1 MSREESHHDYQDD
14 EEINLYD
21 RNDEIP
27 LPFIDDPEQLI
38 RNRRARDREA
48 IRRNQE
54 PPEDRNAA
62 GPVQPP
68 RYPPP
73 PRPRQVPRREPVFD
87 NYYGD
92 NDRYREPTL
101 GELNAPDFRIQ
112 LWCIYEGPELENINI
127 NTSVAHNLPKF
138 AGNRGESAMA
148 HLQRLHGI
156 CQNLKPNGVN
166 VDDFKLK
173 AFYFSLIDAANGWF
187 LSLPSGSI
195 RTWAQMQK
203 KFLDKYYPAGRAMQV
218 RRQLQ
223 DIKQGPNE
231 TMYDYLEKFNH
242 LERS

>member
-1 MSREESHHDYQDD
+1 MSREGSYHDYQDD
-14 EEINLYD
+14 ENINLYD
-21 RNDEIP
+21 RNDEVP
-27 LPFIDDPEQLI
+27 LPFVDDPEQLI

-73 PRPRQVPRREPVFD
+73 PQPRQVPRREPIFD

-92 NDRYREPTL
+92 NDHFREPTL
-101 GELNAPDFRIQ
+101 GELSAPDFRVQ
-112 LWCIYEGPELENINI
+112 PWCIYEGPELENIVI

-138 AGNRGESAMA
+138 SGTHGESAMT

-173 AFYFSLIDAANGWF
+173 AFYFSLIDTANDWF

-195 RTWAQMQK
+195 RT
-203 KFLDKYYPAGRAMQV
+203 
-218 RRQLQ
+218 
-223 DIKQGPNE
+223 
-231 TMYDYLEKFNH
+231 
-242 LERS
+242 